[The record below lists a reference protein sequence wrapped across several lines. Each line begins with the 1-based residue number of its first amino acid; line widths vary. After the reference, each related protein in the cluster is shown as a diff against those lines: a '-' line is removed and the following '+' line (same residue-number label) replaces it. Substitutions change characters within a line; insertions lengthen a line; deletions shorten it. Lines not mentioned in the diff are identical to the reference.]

1 MQTQICMQ
9 KKLKKEIS
17 KYLKEIILL
26 LPGDSGSKR
35 KYISGLKE
43 DIYDFAA
50 DNESVTIRDIV
61 LHFGEKEEIAKQ
73 YMDTLDIKAV
83 KRKLSIKRAVSAI
96 LIIALIVW
104 SVAVF
109 VGAVTSRNEIQEGY
123 FIFGILNEENNN
135 EYV

>member
-9 KKLKKEIS
+9 KELKKEIS
-17 KYLKEIILL
+17 NYLKEIILL

-50 DNESVTIRDIV
+50 DNESVTFRDIV

-109 VGAVTSRNEIQEGY
+109 LGSVKSKEDVQTGY
-123 FIFGILNEENNN
+123 FISGQFMEGKNN
-135 EYV
+135 ENF

>member
-1 MQTQICMQ
+1 MQ
-9 KKLKKEIS
+9 KELKKEIS

-50 DNESVTIRDIV
+50 DNESVTFRDIV

-109 VGAVTSRNEIQEGY
+109 FGSASSRNEENKGY
-123 FIFGILNEENNN
+123 FVSGQFIEDKDYEI
-135 EYV
+135 V

>member
-50 DNESVTIRDIV
+50 DNESVTFRDIV

>member
-1 MQTQICMQ
+1 M
-9 KKLKKEIS
+9 
-17 KYLKEIILL
+17 
-26 LPGDSGSKR
+26 
-35 KYISGLKE
+35 
-43 DIYDFAA
+43 
-50 DNESVTIRDIV
+50 
-61 LHFGEKEEIAKQ
+61 HFGEKEEIAKQ

-83 KRKLSIKRAVSAI
+83 KRKLSIKRVVSAI

>member
-83 KRKLSIKRAVSAI
+83 KRKLSIKRVVSAI

>member
-9 KKLKKEIS
+9 KELKKEIS

-50 DNESVTIRDIV
+50 DNESVTFRDIV

-73 YMDTLDIKAV
+73 YMDMLDIKAV

-109 VGAVTSRNEIQEGY
+109 IGSVKSNNDMQEGY
-123 FIFGILNEENNN
+123 FISGQFIEDKDYEI
-135 EYV
+135 V

>member
-9 KKLKKEIS
+9 KELKKEIS

-50 DNESVTIRDIV
+50 DNESVTFRDIV

-73 YMDTLDIKAV
+73 YMDMLDIKAV

-109 VGAVTSRNEIQEGY
+109 IGSASSRNEENKGY
-123 FIFGILNEENNN
+123 FVSGQFIKDKDYEI
-135 EYV
+135 V

>member
-17 KYLKEIILL
+17 KYLKEIMLL

-83 KRKLSIKRAVSAI
+83 KRKLSIKRVVSAI

>member
-9 KKLKKEIS
+9 KELKKEIS

-109 VGAVTSRNEIQEGY
+109 VGSVISRSETANGY
-123 FIFGILNEENNN
+123 VVVDIANGEEQI
-135 EYV
+135 

>member
-9 KKLKKEIS
+9 KELKKEIS

-50 DNESVTIRDIV
+50 DNESVTFRDIV

-109 VGAVTSRNEIQEGY
+109 IGSASSRNEENQGFFVSGHFIEGKNY
-123 FIFGILNEENNN
+123 EN
-135 EYV
+135 V

>member
-9 KKLKKEIS
+9 KELKKEIS
-17 KYLKEIILL
+17 KYLKEIMLL

-50 DNESVTIRDIV
+50 DNESVTFRDIV

-83 KRKLSIKRAVSAI
+83 KRKLSIKRAVSA
-96 LIIALIVW
+96 
-104 SVAVF
+104 F
-109 VGAVTSRNEIQEGY
+109 
-123 FIFGILNEENNN
+123 
-135 EYV
+135 

>member
-9 KKLKKEIS
+9 KELKKEIS

-50 DNESVTIRDIV
+50 DNESVTFRDIV

>member
-9 KKLKKEIS
+9 KELKKEIS

-109 VGAVTSRNEIQEGY
+109 VGSVKSKEDVQTGY
-123 FIFGILNEENNN
+123 FISGQFMEGKNN
-135 EYV
+135 ENF

>member
-9 KKLKKEIS
+9 KELKKEIS

-50 DNESVTIRDIV
+50 DNESVTFRDIV

-109 VGAVTSRNEIQEGY
+109 VGSVISRSETANGY
-123 FIFGILNEENNN
+123 VVVDIANGEEQI
-135 EYV
+135 

>member
-9 KKLKKEIS
+9 KELKKEIS

-50 DNESVTIRDIV
+50 DNESVTFRDIV

-83 KRKLSIKRAVSAI
+83 KRKLSIKRVVSAI

-109 VGAVTSRNEIQEGY
+109 FGSVKSKEDVQTGY
-123 FIFGILNEENNN
+123 FISGQFMEGKNN
-135 EYV
+135 ENF

>member
-83 KRKLSIKRAVSAI
+83 KRKLSIKRVVSAI
-96 LIIALIVW
+96 LIITLIVW

-109 VGAVTSRNEIQEGY
+109 FGSVKSNNDMQEGY
-123 FIFGILNEENNN
+123 FISGQFIEEKDY
-135 EYV
+135 EIV

>member
-50 DNESVTIRDIV
+50 DNESVTFRDIV

-83 KRKLSIKRAVSAI
+83 KRKLSIKRVVSAI

>member
-9 KKLKKEIS
+9 KELKKEIS

-50 DNESVTIRDIV
+50 DNESVTFRDIV

-109 VGAVTSRNEIQEGY
+109 LGSVKSKEDVQTGY
-123 FIFGILNEENNN
+123 FISGQFMEGKNN
-135 EYV
+135 ENF

>member
-9 KKLKKEIS
+9 KELKKEIS
-17 KYLKEIILL
+17 KYLKEIMLL

-83 KRKLSIKRAVSAI
+83 KRKLSIKRVVSAI

>member
-1 MQTQICMQ
+1 MQTKICMQ

-83 KRKLSIKRAVSAI
+83 KRKLSIKRVVSAI

>member
-9 KKLKKEIS
+9 KELKKEIS

-50 DNESVTIRDIV
+50 DNESVTFRDIV

-109 VGAVTSRNEIQEGY
+109 IGSVKSNNDMQEGY
-123 FIFGILNEENNN
+123 FISGQFIEDKDYEI
-135 EYV
+135 V

>member
-9 KKLKKEIS
+9 KELKKEIS
-17 KYLKEIILL
+17 KYLKEIMLL

-109 VGAVTSRNEIQEGY
+109 VGSVISRSETANGY
-123 FIFGILNEENNN
+123 VVVDIANGEEQI
-135 EYV
+135 